1 MARATKALQNAVS
14 EYCRNLRSKLD
25 LRPADYNFDPW
36 KTVQIL
42 DGAKFFCKDEETAYA
57 LYGFGDE
64 ISPECARELGACRL
78 KRVWNEYLAGV
89 WFECKAKENDIWKH
103 MNGEKA
109 APPEIYANCYK
120 LIPVKRE
127 LFRTIDINEDGMFE
141 IELTPHTV
149 GHFDPPED
157 ELPRKEGNCAIF
169 PLRLRLSG
177 GLPTGPVEFRIREG
191 KYTQGVEFACG
202 GESYLFYTGVS
213 YQIPN
218 VEIEKWRARKDEEG
232 AYLEIRL
239 VMTFRKNDDYWM

>member
-149 GHFDPPED
+149 GHFDPPPSERRTPHG
-157 ELPRKEGNCAIF
+157 PRRIQDPRGEIHPRRGVCMRRRIVSLLYGGQLSDPQRRDREVARPQGRRGRIF
-169 PLRLRLSG
+169 GDPPRHDV
-177 GLPTGPVEFRIREG
+177 P
-191 KYTQGVEFACG
+191 K
-202 GESYLFYTGVS
+202 
-213 YQIPN
+213 
-218 VEIEKWRARKDEEG
+218 K
-232 AYLEIRL
+232 
-239 VMTFRKNDDYWM
+239 